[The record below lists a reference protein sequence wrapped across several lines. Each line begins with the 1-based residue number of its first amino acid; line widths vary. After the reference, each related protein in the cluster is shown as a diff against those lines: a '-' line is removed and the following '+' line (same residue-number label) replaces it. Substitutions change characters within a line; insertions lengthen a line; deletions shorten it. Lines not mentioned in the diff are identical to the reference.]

1 MHSEGTKREH
11 CRASMHREKMSKCKR
26 GRQGGFSFPELMI
39 VIAIALVIAGM
50 ASVK

>member
-1 MHSEGTKREH
+1 
-11 CRASMHREKMSKCKR
+11 MHREKMSKCKR